1 MVYDAS
7 APARGEPQVVLARD
21 YAWKSELIKN
31 VSSPRVQHGKM
42 LHIELGREENIFKPE
57 TSVFNPQR
65 LLQLDCYVFHCSETN
80 KDNRLII
87 WISV

>member
-1 MVYDAS
+1 
-7 APARGEPQVVLARD
+7 
-21 YAWKSELIKN
+21 
-31 VSSPRVQHGKM
+31 VQHGKM